1 MTDKINVLAVD
12 DVEQNLIAIEALIA
26 SPTVNVLKAS
36 SGNAALEILLT
47 HEVAL
52 ALLDVQMPQMDGFE
66 LATLIRGSERTRGI
80 PLIFLTAAAREPEKY
95 FRGYD
100 AGAVDFLYKPIDP
113 AVLKSKV
120 GIFVELYS
128 QKIQLA
134 SQLKALEQALRLNEM
149 FTAVLGHDLRN
160 PLSAVATGAAVI
172 LKASDDLRTRSA
184 AERIQISTR
193 RMVKMVEQL
202 LDVARIRSHGLT
214 LEPRL
219 TNYLELCS
227 SIADELEG
235 QSTSRRVKIDS
246 IGDVS
251 GVVDPDRFS
260 QVISNLVS
268 NALQHGKSDTPVRVL
283 INGRGPRSIDIDVA
297 NEGLIPAEDLPHV
310 FESFNAGH
318 ASRKSRQGLG
328 LGLYIVK
335 QFVVAHGG
343 DVSVRSSAEAGTVFS
358 VSIPRATV
366 SVNSR
371 TGTFL

>member
-1 MTDKINVLAVD
+1 MTEKINVLAVD

-36 SGNAALEILLT
+36 SGNEALEMLLS
-47 HEVAL
+47 HDVAL

-66 LATLIRGSERTRGI
+66 LATLIRGSERTRSI
-80 PLIFLTAAAREPEKY
+80 PLIFLTAAAREPEKF

-120 GIFVELYS
+120 GVFVELYS

-134 SQLKALEQALRLNEM
+134 SQLKALEQALKLNEM

-160 PLSAVATGAAVI
+160 PLSAVSNGAAVI
-172 LKASDDLRTRSA
+172 LKASNDPRVCST

-202 LDVARIRSHGLT
+202 LDVARIRSHGLA

-235 QSTSRRVKIDS
+235 QSTSRRVTIDT

-251 GVVDPDRFS
+251 GIVDPDRFS
-260 QVISNLVS
+260 QVFSNLVS
-268 NALQHGKSDTPVRVL
+268 NALQHGESDSTVRVL
-283 INGRGPRSIDIDVA
+283 INGRAPRSIDIDVA
-297 NEGLIPAEDLPHV
+297 NEGLIPPDHLPHV

-318 ASRKSRQGLG
+318 ASRKARQGLG

-335 QFVVAHGG
+335 QFVAAHGG
-343 DVSVRSSAEAGTVFS
+343 DVSVRSSAETGTVFS
-358 VSIPRATV
+358 VSMPRATV
-366 SVNSR
+366 SSSSR
-371 TGTFL
+371 TGTLL